1 MHPLTNLV
9 EVSASNCEGFLVR
22 EQNLIAATSTK
33 CSEPS
38 CTDGGGILLGPKD
51 MFEPL
56 LPGIGFGGYRSF
68 TGWQEF
74 LFPTRVS
81 VLAGVNNSGK
91 SNVLRFL
98 QHVLPKVGAGRANPT
113 NPPSRP
119 ELDDLDH
126 PRGFEND
133 APLEIGIPVNLGAFG
148 DLQDPAKRNGRVN
161 PQDLNGFRAGAMA
174 LLAQDGLYWSRFVL
188 VDNQF
193 VPNPTRRDRAM
204 SDWPNWGNSHF
215 NQALRALGGGT
226 VSADNV
232 MDRIL
237 ISIGGFSSLPPVVT
251 IASARRVEATQD
263 DQPDWLSGR
272 GIIRALATLQS
283 PPHNQW
289 ESAQPRWAAINR
301 FVQTVLGDSRASLN
315 VPFDFSTI
323 QVETPQRVLPLASLG
338 SGVEQVIV
346 LAAAATVT
354 SRSLVCLEEPET
366 NLHPLLQKKLI
377 RYLTDETDNQY
388 VIATHSS
395 HVLDDDRAT
404 AYHVRLTQSGSVAS
418 LAKRPHELV
427 EICHDLGYR
436 PSDLLQANC
445 VIWVEG
451 PSDRIYLRRWLEL
464 LDPSLAE
471 GIDYSIMFYGG
482 KLLSHLTMSEGALAD
497 FISLRRL
504 NRASAILIDSDKT
517 NSRQR
522 ISSTKKR
529 IKDEFLAD
537 DPAPGHAWV
546 TKCYTIENYIPHEI
560 LKRAVDAVHPGASLE
575 EASQWQNPL
584 RVLPDG
590 PRLDKVAIAGA
601 TTELL
606 AEEHLDL
613 FDLRERV
620 TELRNFIRASNG
632 HSTAPS

>member
-1 MHPLTNLV
+1 M
-9 EVSASNCEGFLVR
+9 
-22 EQNLIAATSTK
+22 
-33 CSEPS
+33 
-38 CTDGGGILLGPKD
+38 
-51 MFEPL
+51 
-56 LPGIGFGGYRSF
+56 
-68 TGWQEF
+68 
-74 LFPTRVS
+74 
-81 VLAGVNNSGK
+81 NNSGK

-98 QHVLPKVGAGRANPT
+98 QHVLPKVGASGGNPT
-113 NPPSRP
+113 QPPSRP
-119 ELDDLDH
+119 QLDDLDR
-126 PRGFEND
+126 PRGFQNE
-133 APLEIGIPVNLGAFG
+133 APLEIGIPIPLGAFG
-148 DLQDPAKRNGRVN
+148 DPQDPANRNGRVN
-161 PQDLNGFRAGAMA
+161 PQDLNGFREGAMA
-174 LLAQDGLYWSRFVL
+174 LLAEDGCYWSRFVL

-193 VPNPTRRDRAM
+193 VSNPARRDQAI
-204 SDWPNWGNSHF
+204 SGWPNWQNSHF
-215 NQALRALGGGT
+215 DQALRTLGGG
-226 VSADNV
+226 VVNAENV
-232 MDRIL
+232 MERIL
-237 ISIGGFSSLPPVVT
+237 ISIGGFSELPPVVT
-251 IASARRVEATQD
+251 IASARRVEATED

-283 PPHNQW
+283 PPHDQW
-289 ESAQPRWAAINR
+289 ASAQPRWAAINR
-301 FVQTVLGDSRASLN
+301 FVRTVLGDPAASLN

-366 NLHPLLQKKLI
+366 NLHPLLQKKFM

-395 HVLDDDRAT
+395 HLLDDDRAT
-404 AYHVRLTQSGSVAS
+404 AYHVRLTQSGSVAR

-445 VIWVEG
+445 VVWVEG
-451 PSDRIYLRRWLEL
+451 PSDRIYVRRWLEL

-482 KLLSHLTMSEGALAD
+482 KLLSHLTMSEDALTD

-517 NSRQR
+517 NSRQH
-522 ISSTKKR
+522 ISATKKR

-537 DPAPGHAWV
+537 DPAPGLAWV
-546 TKCYTIENYIPHEI
+546 TKCYTIENYVPFEI
-560 LKRAVDAVHPGASLE
+560 LKRAVDAVHPAMTVS

-584 RVLPDG
+584 RGRSDG
-590 PRLDKVAIAGA
+590 PRFDKVSIASA
-601 TTELL
+601 SSELL
-606 AEEHLDL
+606 ADEHLDVY
-613 FDLRERV
+613 DLRARV
-620 TELRNFIRASNG
+620 TELRDFIRASNG

>member
-1 MHPLTNLV
+1 M
-9 EVSASNCEGFLVR
+9 
-22 EQNLIAATSTK
+22 
-33 CSEPS
+33 EPADDF
-38 CTDGGGILLGPKD
+38 T
-51 MFEPL
+51 PL
-56 LPGIGFGGYRSF
+56 LPGIGFAGYRSIAR
-68 TGWQEF
+68 WQEF
-74 LFPTRVS
+74 SFPTKVT

-98 QHVLPKVGAGRANPT
+98 QHTLPKVGAGGSNPT
-113 NPPSRP
+113 QPPSRP
-119 ELDDLDH
+119 ELDDLDR
-126 PRGFEND
+126 PRGFEDD
-133 APLEIGIPVNLGAFG
+133 AALEIGIPVPLGAFG
-148 DLQDPAKRNGRVN
+148 DPQDPAKRNGRVD
-161 PQDLNGFRAGAMA
+161 PQDLNGFREGAMA
-174 LLAQDGLYWSRFVL
+174 LLAEDGRYWSRFVL

-193 VPNPTRRDRAM
+193 VPNPDRRDQAM
-204 SDWPNWGNSHF
+204 SGWPNWGSSHF
-215 NQALRALGGGT
+215 NQALSALGGGA
-226 VSADNV
+226 VNAENV
-232 MDRIL
+232 MERIL
-237 ISIGGFSSLPPVVT
+237 ISIGGFSPLPPLVT
-251 IASARRVEATQD
+251 IASARRVEATED

-283 PPHNQW
+283 PPHDQW
-289 ESAQPRWAAINR
+289 ASAQPRWAAINR
-301 FVQTVLGDSRASLN
+301 FVQTVLGDPAASLN

-388 VIATHSS
+388 IIATHSS
-395 HVLDDDRAT
+395 HLLDDDRAT
-404 AYHVRLTQSGSVAS
+404 AYHVRLTQSGSVAR

-464 LDPSLAE
+464 LDPKLEE

-482 KLLSHLTMSEGALAD
+482 KLLSHLTMSEEALSD

-517 NSRQR
+517 NSRQH
-522 ISSTKKR
+522 ISATKKR

-537 DPAPGHAWV
+537 DPAPGLAWV
-546 TKCYTIENYIPHEI
+546 MKCYTIENYVPFEI
-560 LKRAVDAVHPGASLE
+560 LKRAVGSVHAGVSVD

-584 RVLPDG
+584 PGDSEG
-590 PRLDKVAIAGA
+590 PRFDKVAIASA
-601 TTELL
+601 SSELL
-606 AEEHLDL
+606 AVEHLDVY
-613 FDLRERV
+613 DLRARV
-620 TELRNFIRASNG
+620 TELRDFIRASNG

>member
-1 MHPLTNLV
+1 MTLV
-9 EVSASNCEGFLVR
+9 EPVDAF
-22 EQNLIAATSTK
+22 K
-33 CSEPS
+33 
-38 CTDGGGILLGPKD
+38 
-51 MFEPL
+51 PL
-56 LPGIGFGGYRSF
+56 LPGIGFSGYRSF
-68 TGWQEF
+68 AEWQEF
-74 LFPTRVS
+74 LFSTKVT

-98 QHVLPKVGAGRANPT
+98 QHVLPKTGAGAGNPT
-113 NPPSRP
+113 QPPSRP
-119 ELDDLDH
+119 QLDDLDR
-126 PRGFEND
+126 PRGFPDD
-133 APLEIGIPVNLGAFG
+133 APLEIGIPVPLGAFG
-148 DLQDPAKRNGRVN
+148 DPQDPAQRNGRVN
-161 PQDLNGFRAGAMA
+161 PQDLKGFREGAMA
-174 LLAQDGLYWSRFVL
+174 LLAEDGRYWSRFVL

-193 VPNPTRRDRAM
+193 VPNAVRRDQAM
-204 SDWPNWGNSHF
+204 SAWPNWGNSHF
-215 NQALRALGGGT
+215 NQALHALGGGT
-226 VSADNV
+226 VNAENV

-251 IASARRVEATQD
+251 IASARRVEATED
-263 DQPDWLSGR
+263 EQPDWLSGR

-283 PPHNQW
+283 PPHDQW
-289 ESAQPRWAAINR
+289 ASAQPRWAAINR
-301 FVQTVLGDSRASLN
+301 FVQTVLGDPAASLN

-377 RYLTDETDNQY
+377 RYLTDDTDNQY

-395 HVLDDDRAT
+395 HLLDDDRAT
-404 AYHVRLTQSGSVAS
+404 AYHIRLSRSGSVAR

-451 PSDRIYLRRWLEL
+451 PSDRTYLRRWLEL

-482 KLLSHLTMSEGALAD
+482 KLLSHLTMSEDALTE

-517 NSRQR
+517 NSRQH
-522 ISSTKKR
+522 ISATKKR
-529 IKDEFLAD
+529 IRDEFLAD
-537 DPAPGHAWV
+537 DPAPGLAWV
-546 TKCYTIENYIPHEI
+546 TKCYTIENYIPYEI
-560 LKRAVDAVHPGASLE
+560 LKRAVDAVHPGASLD
-575 EASQWQNPL
+575 EANQWQNPL
-584 RVLPDG
+584 RFLSEG
-590 PRLDKVAIAGA
+590 PRFDKVAIASAA
-601 TTELL
+601 TEFL
-606 AEEHLDL
+606 ADEHLDVL
-613 FDLRERV
+613 DLRVRV
-620 TELRNFIRASNG
+620 TELRDFIRASNG

>member
-1 MHPLTNLV
+1 MTALKAV
-9 EVSASNCEGFLVR
+9 
-22 EQNLIAATSTK
+22 
-33 CSEPS
+33 
-38 CTDGGGILLGPKD
+38 DG
-51 MFEPL
+51 FEPL
-56 LPGIGFGGYRSF
+56 LPGIGFAGFRSF
-68 TGWQEF
+68 PEWQEF
-74 LFPTRVS
+74 LFPTKVT

-98 QHVLPKVGAGRANPT
+98 QHVLPKVSSRGNNVAHPPT
-113 NPPSRP
+113 RP
-119 ELDDLDH
+119 QLDGLDR

-133 APLEIGIPVNLGAFG
+133 ARLEIGIPFRLGSFAER
-148 DLQDPAKRNGRVN
+148 QDPSNRNGQVN
-161 PQDLNGFRAGAMA
+161 PRDLDGFREGAMA
-174 LLAQDGLYWSRFVL
+174 LLAEADHYWSRFVD
-188 VDNQF
+188 VDGQF
-193 VPNPTRRDRAM
+193 APNEERRNEAVAA
-204 SDWPNWGNSHF
+204 WPNWQNSHF

-226 VSADNV
+226 VNAENV

-237 ISIGGFSSLPPVVT
+237 ISIGGFAALPSVVT
-251 IASARRVEATQD
+251 ITSARRVEATED
-263 DQPDWLSGR
+263 DEPDWLSGK

-283 PPHNQW
+283 PPHDQW
-289 ESAQPRWAAINR
+289 ASAQPRWAAINR
-301 FVQTVLGDSRASLN
+301 FVQTVLGDPAASLN

-395 HVLDDDRAT
+395 HLLDDDRAT
-404 AYHVRLTQSGSVAS
+404 AYHVRLTQSGSVAR

-445 VIWVEG
+445 VVWVEG
-451 PSDRIYLRRWLEL
+451 PSDRIYVRRWLEL

-482 KLLSHLTMSEGALAD
+482 KLLSHLTMSEEALTD

-517 NSRQR
+517 NSRQH
-522 ISSTKKR
+522 ISATKKR

-537 DPAPGHAWV
+537 DPAPGLAWV
-546 TKCYTIENYIPHEI
+546 TKCYTIENYVPFEI
-560 LKRAVDAVHPGASLE
+560 LKRAVDAVHPAMTVS

-584 RVLPDG
+584 RLRGRSDG
-590 PRLDKVAIAGA
+590 PRFDKVSIASA
-601 TTELL
+601 SSELL
-606 AEEHLDL
+606 ADEHLDVY
-613 FDLRERV
+613 DLRARV
-620 TELRNFIRASNG
+620 TELRDFIRASNG